1 MADTPVRPLLPFV
14 TVDRE
19 VLADCRIFKVEKV
32 HRRSQMSGQVH
43 DYYCLDAPE
52 WVNVVAITKN
62 DELVLVRQ
70 ERHGLEAF
78 TIELPAGLVEPGE
91 DPAVAALRE
100 MREETGFACAGVES
114 LGAVHPNPAI
124 QGNRCHVFLAR
135 DVERV
140 GAQELDG
147 REEIEVQVV
156 PFPKVREMI
165 RNGQIT
171 HSLVLAAICLYDL
184 RTRG

>member
-1 MADTPVRPLLPFV
+1 MTPTQRPLLPFV

-19 VLADCRIFKVEKV
+19 IIADCRIFKVEKV

-43 DYYCLDAPE
+43 DYYCLNAPE
-52 WVNVVAITKN
+52 WVNVLAVTPN
-62 DELVLVRQ
+62 DEVVLVRQ

-91 DPAVAALRE
+91 DPAAAALRE
-100 MREETGFACAGVES
+100 MREETGFAADSVVS

-135 DVERV
+135 NVVRIGD
-140 GAQELDG
+140 QQLDG

-156 PFPKVREMI
+156 PFAKLRAMVRSGEVD
-165 RNGQIT
+165 
-171 HSLVLAAICLYDL
+171 HSLVLAALCLYDL
-184 RTRG
+184 KA